1 MFTTGN
7 ILEGSY
13 KEEFIDYGD
22 STQDLIA
29 TVIYRDTEERDVFPR
44 NASVQVQL
52 KPPGGFSV
60 GEFEGN
66 AIRQTFDLSQF
77 VSQREQA
84 ILFGKLLCNQ
94 RRYIRRGIEFKTFPT
109 DSPISPGGYIYV
121 DIGLN
126 TWDRMSSGMIMNDGI
141 LNSPLSD
148 TIANG
153 SYDVLIY
160 KNSERTI
167 SFDGISIVNGKA
179 AALVPYSGYMFVLG
193 AKGDRK
199 RVFRTTEVQMDEEGE
214 VTVKAMEHPCEN
226 NGSQLLSKIAD
237 FSDSLFTVR

>member
-1 MFTTGN
+1 
-7 ILEGSY
+7 
-13 KEEFIDYGD
+13 
-22 STQDLIA
+22 
-29 TVIYRDTEERDVFPR
+29 
-44 NASVQVQL
+44 
-52 KPPGGFSV
+52 
-60 GEFEGN
+60 
-66 AIRQTFDLSQF
+66 
-77 VSQREQA
+77 
-84 ILFGKLLCNQ
+84 
-94 RRYIRRGIEFKTFPT
+94 
-109 DSPISPGGYIYV
+109 
-121 DIGLN
+121 
-126 TWDRMSSGMIMNDGI
+126 MSSGMIMNDGI
-141 LNSPLSD
+141 LNSPLND

-167 SFDGISIVNGKA
+167 SFDSISIVDGAA